1 MWEDLFILKR
11 CLLKCLGRGL
21 QAHKLLFSSPA
32 DTYIHVG
39 VVNSTEIFPIKK
51 ECLLETLYF
60 AFLRPNLQLCCSLDS
75 SKCLLGDESFCYQ
88 LDYFLLVDGGKP
100 GTE

>member
-1 MWEDLFILKR
+1 MSPFLGVIMGQGAMMWKDLFILKR

-21 QAHKLLFSSPA
+21 HAHKLLFSSPE

-51 ECLLETLYF
+51 IIGY
-60 AFLRPNLQLCCSLDS
+60 RMNLIDEEIKPLIKLCCRYYAP
-75 SKCLLGDESFCYQ
+75 KNLLH
-88 LDYFLLVDGGKP
+88 
-100 GTE
+100 

>member
-1 MWEDLFILKR
+1 MSPFLGVITGQGAMMWEDLFILKR

-51 ECLLETLYF
+51 RMFSETLYF
-60 AFLRPNLQLCCSLDS
+60 AFLKAKLAVVLQFRF
-75 SKCLLGDESFCYQ
+75 K
-88 LDYFLLVDGGKP
+88 
-100 GTE
+100 

>member
-1 MWEDLFILKR
+1 MLLKFMSPFLGVITGQGAMMWEDLFILKR

-51 ECLLETLYF
+51 RMFSETLYF
-60 AFLRPNLQLCCSLDS
+60 AFLKAKLAVVLQFRF
-75 SKCLLGDESFCYQ
+75 K
-88 LDYFLLVDGGKP
+88 
-100 GTE
+100 